1 MTDECAHERTVQSAH
16 ANEQLT
22 GWVTTVTISCAD
34 CGARVKSFA
43 VPGRQA

>member
-1 MTDECAHERTVQSAH
+1 MTDECAHERTVQTSH
-16 ANEQLT
+16 AEQRLP

-34 CGARVKSFA
+34 CGAKVKTFA